1 MYNGVIL
8 LMIVVEKGL
17 LNILNIFVIYNVDMN
32 LFSYYYL
39 SLSDELEEEVD

>member
-17 LNILNIFVIYNVDMN
+17 LNILNIFVIYNVNMN

-39 SLSDELEEEVD
+39 SLSDDLEEEED

>member
-17 LNILNIFVIYNVDMN
+17 LNILNIFVIYNVNMN

-39 SLSDELEEEVD
+39 SLSDELEEEED